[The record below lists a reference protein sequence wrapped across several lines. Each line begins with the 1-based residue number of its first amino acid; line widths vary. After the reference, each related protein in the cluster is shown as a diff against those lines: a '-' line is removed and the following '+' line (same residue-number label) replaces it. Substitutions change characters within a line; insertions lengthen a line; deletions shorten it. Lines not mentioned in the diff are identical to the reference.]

1 MKIQTREISYLFDS
15 LKNGDFFAFYH
26 KKWYFLFSRLIKLV
40 SGEPID
46 HIAGVYD
53 VERSGDDLIFKL
65 GEMNVGIG
73 KHNTSYT
80 IRRIKDEYGEAD
92 SYLIDSRFRN
102 KGVKFYY
109 CSNKHRLT
117 KEQNK
122 QLAKYWDTFADYR
135 FGQLPFSINWIY
147 KLFGDKKKIY
157 DHYCN
162 GAAFESIRSILNLD
176 VKDKAQNPAQFTK
189 NEFLNPIVR
198 IIC

>member
-1 MKIQTREISYLFDS
+1 MEIKTKEISYLFDS

-26 KKWYFLFSRLIKLV
+26 KKWYFLFSRLIKFV

-53 VERSGDDLIFKL
+53 VERMGDDLIFKV
-65 GEMNVGIG
+65 GELNVGIG
-73 KHNTSYT
+73 KHSTTYT
-80 IRRIKDEYGEAD
+80 LRRVRGEFGEF
-92 SYLIDSRFRN
+92 YLIDSRFRKKSVN
-102 KGVKFYY
+102 FYY
-109 CSNKHRLT
+109 CSNKHRLNR
-117 KEQNK
+117 EQNA
-122 QLAKYWDTFADYR
+122 QLAKYWSIPSDYR

-162 GAAFESIRSILNLD
+162 GAAFESIRPILNLD

-189 NEFLNPIVR
+189 NGFLNPMVR